1 MTGTQAK
8 QAYRLAY
15 ATAIDLLH
23 YNVGLS
29 PAEPYKTKAFEE
41 IGLTEEERA
50 RIWKTAR
57 DDLIRRHG
65 KWTDEQIQLSE
76 EYAETYAAIYAARAG
91 VLK

>member
-1 MTGTQAK
+1 M
-8 QAYRLAY
+8 
-15 ATAIDLLH
+15 
-23 YNVGLS
+23 
-29 PAEPYKTKAFEE
+29 
-41 IGLTEEERA
+41 TEEERA

-76 EYAETYAAIYAARAG
+76 EYAETYAAIYVARAG